1 MGTGRVVRHDWKYR
15 VDGEIGRFEFATYRL
30 EQGGKEVYRSVG
42 DLFPELHVGEW
53 YLTRGF
59 KEVGLVAGSGE
70 QSYRKT
76 AWWLNRMRHQAG
88 GTPARTLQEQTE
100 AEGRRVQAEV
110 ARLGAEVLARHG
122 FDEVES
128 GCWGPTS
135 VPLMAPAEVAA
146 AIEMN
151 GADAA
156 ARAEMRSNPV
166 GYECPAASVRLS
178 VDDVGVKRQKAQRG
192 ETLLPDPAETKFLH
206 TTVIHLQTETGSAV
220 VSGMGM
226 IAVLRLA
233 AAFLLATGLLRRSL
247 VFFVDGQKALH
258 ANLAT
263 VFARW
268 QGVQVILDWHH
279 LRQKCSQALSLAL
292 NGKDRRNR
300 VLAQLTALLW
310 DGRTAAA
317 HDFLAQLNPAWVKNP
332 DQLEKLR
339 ASLIRNTPYIP
350 CYSVRKA
357 LGLRNS
363 SNLGEKYNDLVVS
376 QRQKHNGMSWSAHG
390 SQALAA
396 LATLKLN
403 QQVQSWFKTGQ
414 IQFKLTP

>member
-1 MGTGRVVRHDWKYR
+1 
-15 VDGEIGRFEFATYRL
+15 L
-30 EQGGKEVYRSVG
+30 EREGKEVYRTVG
-42 DLFPELHVGEW
+42 ELFPELHVGEW

-59 KEVGLVAGSGE
+59 KEVGMVEGSGE

-76 AWWLNRMRHQAG
+76 AWWLNRMRHQVA

-110 ARLGAEVLARHG
+110 ERLGAEVLFRHG
-122 FDEVES
+122 FDEAQSGVE
-128 GCWGPTS
+128 WGTPT
-135 VPLMAPAEVAA
+135 PTRLATAEVEAV
-146 AIEMN
+146 IEAQ

-156 ARAEMRSNPV
+156 ARAEMRRNPV

-178 VDDVGVKRQKAQRG
+178 VDDVGVKRQKTHRG
-192 ETLLPDPAETKFLH
+192 QDDQPDPTPTRFLH

-220 VSGMGM
+220 VSGCGM
-226 IAVLRLA
+226 VTVLRLA
-233 AAFLLATGLLRRSL
+233 AAFLLATGLLDRGL

-258 ANLAT
+258 ANLTT

-268 QGVQVILDWHH
+268 KGVQVILDWHH

-292 NGKDRRNR
+292 NGKDRRNQA
-300 VLAQLTALLW
+300 LDHLTALLW

-332 DQLEKLR
+332 DHLEKLM
-339 ASLIRNTPYIP
+339 ASLVRNTPYIP

-376 QRQKHNGMSWSAHG
+376 QRQKHNGMSWSAAG
-390 SQALAA
+390 SLALAA

-403 QQVQSWFKTGQ
+403 QQVQSWFKTGR
-414 IQFKLTP
+414 IQFTLTA

>member
-1 MGTGRVVRHDWKYR
+1 MVRHDWKYR
-15 VDGEIGRFEFATYRL
+15 VDGEIGRFEFETYRL
-30 EQGGKEVYRSVG
+30 EQAGKEVYRTVG

-76 AWWLNRMRHQAG
+76 AWWLNRVRHQAA

-100 AEGRRVQAEV
+100 AEGGRVQAEV
-110 ARLGAEVLARHG
+110 ERLGAQVLARHG
-122 FDEVES
+122 FDEVE
-128 GCWGPTS
+128 GDLWGSPS
-135 VPLMAPAEVAA
+135 APLIAPDEVEA
-146 AIEMN
+146 AIEQM
-151 GADAA
+151 GADGA
-156 ARAEMRSNPV
+156 ARAEMRRNPV

-178 VDDVGVKRQKAQRG
+178 VDDVGVKRQKAHRG
-192 ETLLPDPAETKFLH
+192 ETRAPDPPETRFLH

-226 IAVLRLA
+226 VAVLRLA
-233 AAFLLATGLLRRSL
+233 AAFLLATGLLRRKL

-300 VLAQLTALLW
+300 VLDQLTALLW

-332 DQLEKLR
+332 DQLEKLM
-339 ASLIRNTPYIP
+339 ASLRRNTPHIP

-376 QRQKHNGMSWSAHG
+376 QRQKHNGMSWSAAG
-390 SQALAA
+390 SEALAA

-403 QQVQSWFKTGQ
+403 QQVQSWFKTGR
-414 IQFKLTP
+414 IQFRLTA